1 MHQGLAACN
10 FHGTRLAAVA
20 RIAIREDCRIRV
32 RRVDCAVDCG
42 RVIHPGIVVDQIT
55 GGIIFGLTAAL
66 KSRITMTR
74 GRVDQRNFDTFAL
87 LRMDEMP
94 DIKVHLVGS
103 VHPPTGIG
111 EAAVPL
117 AGLALANAVY
127 AATGKRIRHLPIY
140 QDNLKNDERILLC
153 SKKR

>member
-1 MHQGLAACN
+1 MATQGRGWDASGTGGLQFSRHPAAG
-10 FHGTRLAAVA
+10 F
-20 RIAIREDCRIRV
+20 
-32 RRVDCAVDCG
+32 
-42 RVIHPGIVVDQIT
+42 VVDQIT
-55 GGIIFGLTAAL
+55 GGIVFGLTAVL

-103 VHPPTGIG
+103 AHPPTGIG

-117 AGLALANAVY
+117 AGPALANAVY
-127 AATGKRIRHLPIY
+127 AATGKRICHLPICP
-140 QDNLKNDERILLC
+140 DNMTNDKRSLLRSNKNDEEE
-153 SKKR
+153 